1 MKEHH
6 LTQIMHDKALRLINT
21 SAFTRTELSKKL
33 DMTRTTLNTR
43 LEKKNWKVGELYI
56 LMAI

>member
-1 MKEHH
+1 METTTFKEV
-6 LTQIMHDKALRLINT
+6 MHDKALRLINT
-21 SAFTRTELSKKL
+21 NAITRTDLSKKL

-56 LMAI
+56 LKSL